1 MASTMI
7 GSEPFHW
14 GLRWSS
20 PWGPETCEVCAEMS
34 GGRHANPA
42 TGAFGGAPDGATKRV
57 RGVLEQAGDGM
68 RTLPLGPSV
77 ELPMRP
83 RNV

>member
-1 MASTMI
+1 M
-7 GSEPFHW
+7 
-14 GLRWSS
+14 RR
-20 PWGPETCEVCAEMS
+20 
-34 GGRHANPA
+34 GRHANFA

-57 RGVLEQAGDGM
+57 RSAPKWVLGHRANPASGAFGGALPGAPKHVRGVPEWGGAAM

-77 ELPMRP
+77 EPPMRP